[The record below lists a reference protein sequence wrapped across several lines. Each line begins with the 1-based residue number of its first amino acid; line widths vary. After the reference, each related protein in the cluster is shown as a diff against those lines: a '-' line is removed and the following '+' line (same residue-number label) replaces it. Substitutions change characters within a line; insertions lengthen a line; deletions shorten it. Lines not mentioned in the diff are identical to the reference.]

1 MKILVP
7 TDFSENAAQ
16 AFEFAKNLALLNGSH
31 ITLFFAY
38 FTVYDFAAQAAKII
52 DQIEKSANEAME
64 EIHRDRN
71 EGIIVDHKIIHG
83 AVASAITATA
93 YKDNYDL
100 IVMGTQGASGMKK
113 AFLGSNTAN
122 VIKESQ
128 TPVLAIPSGASFDV
142 VRQIVVA
149 FEPSSTQ
156 NQSFKRVMDL
166 TGSWGLPYKILY
178 IGNKQGDQTGR
189 QIEVMEDY
197 LKKGYPKNSFSSIHI
212 NNEYSV
218 EIIENYLKQ
227 VPGSLAV
234 MFSRNK
240 SFYEYLFN
248 KNQAVKMA
256 YHTHVPLLA
265 VR

>member
-16 AFEFAKNLALLNGSH
+16 AFEFAKKLALLNGGK

-52 DQIEKSANEAME
+52 DQIETSANKAME
-64 EIHRDRN
+64 EIHRDQN
-71 EGIIVDHKIIHG
+71 EGVLVDHKIVHG

-93 YKDNYDL
+93 YKENYDL
-100 IVMGTQGASGMKK
+100 IVMGTQGASGIRK

-142 VRQIVVA
+142 VREIVVA
-149 FEPSSTQ
+149 FEPSFTQ
-156 NQSFKRVMDL
+156 NRSFKKLLDL
-166 TGSWGLPYKILY
+166 TGHWGLPYKILY
-178 IGNKQGDQTGR
+178 IENKQVDQTDR
-189 QIEVMEDY
+189 QTEVMEDY
-197 LKKGYPKNSFSSIHI
+197 LKKGFPKNSFSSIHI
-212 NNEYSV
+212 INEYSV
-218 EIIENYLKQ
+218 EIIEDYLKQ

-265 VR
+265 IR